1 MPHRRLPRVAGGN
14 LLMPLLALAAL
25 AGFSALNAIDAALYR
40 RLIALWSFNMT
51 LHPFIDAEYVAAE
64 IACFRHGI
72 DVYTM
77 CPADP
82 LQRPWD
88 YSPLWLRFGFLA
100 IGPAWVQPAALLQD
114 AVFAV
119 SLGLIPGTVG
129 WGRWLMAAAMLS
141 PTVIFALERSNVD
154 LTMMALC
161 LGGVALLQ
169 GRLSWRVAGYAGF
182 LVAGLLKFYPL
193 VLMGLA
199 LSERPR
205 RLCGLAA
212 VSGAIV
218 AAFILGYRHELTRAL
233 GNVRV
238 PISFGDGFAATQ
250 FGGGLAFLA
259 HAPWLAAPLTLVFCA
274 AALVSAARLA
284 MRPGFAGA
292 FSSLGESYR
301 VFLVAGALLFCG
313 CFLSKPSI
321 GYRGIILLPA
331 LPGILA
337 MARADGSRL
346 LAAGAAATVLAMWN
360 FVPMVLFGPGGAL
373 GAVLGPLPFLAVW
386 AVRELLWWFV
396 FVILLAVLQRFAMG
410 SAVWRAFAIQPRRA

>member
-1 MPHRRLPRVAGGN
+1 MPYSRFPRATEGN
-14 LLMPLLALAAL
+14 VLMPVLALSALAA
-25 AGFSALNAIDAALYR
+25 FSALYAIDAALYTR
-40 RLIALWSFNMT
+40 IIALWSFNMT
-51 LHPFIDAEYVAAE
+51 VRPFIDAEYVAAE

-82 LQRPWD
+82 LHRPWD
-88 YSPLWLRFGFLA
+88 YSPLWLRFGVLA
-100 IGPAWVQPAALLQD
+100 IAPAWVKPAALLQD

-119 SLGLIPGTVG
+119 SLGLIPATMG

-154 LTMMALC
+154 LTMLALC
-161 LGGVALLQ
+161 LAGVAMLQ
-169 GRLSWRVAGYAGF
+169 GRLAWRAAGYAGF
-182 LVAGLLKFYPL
+182 LAAALLKFYPL

-199 LSERPR
+199 LRERPR
-205 RLCGLAA
+205 RFFGIA
-212 VSGAIV
+212 VMSVAIV
-218 AAFILGYRHELTRAL
+218 MVFVLSTRHELTRAL

-250 FGGGLAFLA
+250 LGGGLAFLA
-259 HAPWLAAPLTLVFCA
+259 HMPWLAAPLTLIFGA
-274 AALVSAARLA
+274 AALASATRLA
-284 MRPGFAGA
+284 LRPGFAGA
-292 FSSLGESYR
+292 YSSLGGPHR
-301 VFLVAGALLFCG
+301 VFLIAGALLFCG

-337 MARADGSRL
+337 MARAGGSRVL
-346 LAAGAAATVLAMWN
+346 GAGAVAMVLAMWN

-373 GAVLGPLPFLAVW
+373 GALLGPLPFLAVW
-386 AVRELLWWFV
+386 AMRELVWWFV
-396 FVILLAVLQRFAMG
+396 FVILLAVLQRFAIG
-410 SAVWRAFAIQPRRA
+410 SAVWQACVIQLGRA